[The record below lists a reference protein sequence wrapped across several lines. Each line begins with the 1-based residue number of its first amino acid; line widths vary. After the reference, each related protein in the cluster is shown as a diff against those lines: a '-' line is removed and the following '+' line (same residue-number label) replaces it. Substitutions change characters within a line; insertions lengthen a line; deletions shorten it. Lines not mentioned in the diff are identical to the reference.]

1 MPKGGVDTFLVDRQV
16 IDLLV
21 NLNQSNLPITE
32 QILWIGYDFATVYY
46 KRQKRTIGKSRWTLS
61 KKIKMTFDSIL
72 GFSYLPIRF
81 ISTIGILSCALSFI
95 WIVCL
100 IIQKLTQQITID
112 GYTSIVAIILM
123 AFGIIMFS
131 IGIIGEYLWRT
142 FDVSRRMPPFIIDEV
157 KKSEKQQ

>member
-1 MPKGGVDTFLVDRQV
+1 M
-16 IDLLV
+16 
-21 NLNQSNLPITE
+21 
-32 QILWIGYDFATVYY
+32 
-46 KRQKRTIGKSRWTLS
+46 
-61 KKIKMTFDSIL
+61 
-72 GFSYLPIRF
+72 
-81 ISTIGILSCALSFI
+81 
-95 WIVCL
+95 